1 MVIRA
6 VAVIGA
12 GTMGAGIA
20 QVCAQAGWDTR
31 LIDSFSESLERGM
44 ASIEEF
50 WNKGIELGKTS
61 ASVDFI
67 HVPGH
72 DEITP
77 NTTKESEPDGTDPP
91 QGTRA

>member
-31 LIDSFSESLERGM
+31 LFDSFSESLERGM

-61 ASVDFI
+61 SDQ
-67 HVPGH
+67 
-72 DEITP
+72 
-77 NTTKESEPDGTDPP
+77 KSE
-91 QGTRA
+91 